1 MKKSILSCALGVA
14 LVSAILPA
22 PLVFG
27 RPWTEQ
33 QPGPALGITT
43 GLRQPGAV
51 IGTVWRHDNSPVSNA
66 LVRLR
71 NITTGRIMMGAQS
84 DAMGRFSFSAVAA
97 GSFIVELVDQ
107 GGSIRAVGQ
116 MFSVGPGDTVAT
128 FIRLPSRAGWFDGF
142 FTNAAAA
149 ALATAASLG
158 VTAVGDGV
166 QPASA
171 RF

>member
-14 LVSAILPA
+14 LVSAALPSST
-22 PLVFG
+22 VFG
-27 RPWTEQ
+27 RSWTEQ
-33 QPGPALGITT
+33 QGAGVGVTT
-43 GLRQPGAV
+43 TLRQPGAV

-66 LVRLR
+66 LLRLR
-71 NITTGRIMMGAQS
+71 NITTGRIVMGTQS
-84 DAMGRFSFSAVAA
+84 DAMGRFSFSAVGP
-97 GSFIVELVDQ
+97 GSYIVELVDA

-116 MFSVGPGDTVAT
+116 MFSVGLGDTVAT
-128 FIRLPSRAGWFDGF
+128 FIRIPSRAGWFDGF